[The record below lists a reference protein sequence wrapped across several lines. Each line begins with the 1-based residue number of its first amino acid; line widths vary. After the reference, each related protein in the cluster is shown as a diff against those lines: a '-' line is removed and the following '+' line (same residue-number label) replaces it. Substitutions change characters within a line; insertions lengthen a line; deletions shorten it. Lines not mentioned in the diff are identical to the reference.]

1 MNVET
6 IYAKKSFLGLAF
18 PVKLRNA
25 EFLQSISRQ
34 ITVQEIALFF
44 IFLFS
49 RSIILLKRDLIVE
62 ELVCGNESLSLLFLI
77 DSHGLSSGLVF
88 SESIRIQHLH
98 FGLKCHV

>member
-6 IYAKKSFLGLAF
+6 IYAKESLLGLAF

-44 IFLFS
+44 VFLFS
-49 RSIILLKRDLIVE
+49 RRDILLKGDLIVE
-62 ELVCGNESLSLLFLI
+62 KLVCGNESLSLLFLV
-77 DSHGLSSGLVF
+77 DSHVLSSGLVF
-88 SESIRIQHLH
+88 AESIRIQNLH
-98 FGLKCHV
+98 FSLKCHV